1 MNNTINGVTPNNL
14 SLCPYNFVGANMYD
28 TIEVSTHSRTCL
40 IDITKKVKEIV
51 RERGIKDGI
60 VVVYVPHTTAA
71 IMVDENY
78 DPSVGRDISDTL
90 SRIIPYSFTYQHRE
104 GNADAHIKAGIVGSS
119 RVIFIEDGK
128 PVLGTW
134 QGIFLCEFDGPRRRE
149 IFVKVIK
156 EI

>member
-1 MNNTINGVTPNNL
+1 
-14 SLCPYNFVGANMYD
+14 MYD

-40 IDITKKVKEIV
+40 IDITKKVEEIV
-51 RERGIKDGI
+51 RQRGIKDGI

-90 SRIIPYSFTYQHRE
+90 SRIIPHSFTYQHRE

-119 RVIFIEDGK
+119 RVIFIEDVRL
-128 PVLGTW
+128 VLGTW

-156 EI
+156 EV